1 MLDPEQSVPSPWSA
15 PERATLPYER
25 QQYAREDVGQRSSLS
40 RSQTP
45 LPSHP
50 SRSMPSHRRYQ
61 HVQPLADGS
70 MAHVYRAY
78 DTQLHQLVAL
88 KVLPT
93 AFYDDPLR
101 SERFRLE
108 TLRLH
113 ALQHPHIVPVLDDGL
128 YRNRLFFSM
137 PLYPTNLHWLLR
149 WYGMPRLGV
158 TVRLIEH
165 LAAALDY
172 AHRQGFIHRDIKP
185 TNILLDQ
192 QGVAY
197 LADFGI
203 SKSTPW
209 AASKLMTGR
218 LIREMEDAEEQD
230 SLLFGTPDYC
240 APEQLMGRSVDA
252 RTDVFALGLVLYE
265 LLTGRGPYGH
275 DDDAD
280 LSELTREQYA
290 TLVLDRIQHERPR
303 RPSQLVPF
311 PTRLLAKNVDATVLR
326 ALDPEPQQ
334 RYGSAGLL
342 AAALGAALGAAL
354 AGEPISA

>member
-1 MLDPEQSVPSPWSA
+1 
-15 PERATLPYER
+15 
-25 QQYAREDVGQRSSLS
+25 
-40 RSQTP
+40 
-45 LPSHP
+45 
-50 SRSMPSHRRYQ
+50 
-61 HVQPLADGS
+61 

-93 AFYDDPLR
+93 AYYDDPLG

-113 ALQHPHIVPVLDDGL
+113 ALQHPHIVPVLDYGL

-137 PLYPTNLHWLLR
+137 PFYPINLHWLLR
-149 WYGMPRLGV
+149 WYGTPRLAV
-158 TVRLIEH
+158 TARLVEH

-192 QGVAY
+192 QGVVY

-209 AASKLMTGR
+209 AETRLMTGR
-218 LIREMEDAEEQD
+218 LLREMEDEEEEENY
-230 SLLFGTPDYC
+230 LLFGTPDYC
-240 APEQLMGRSVDA
+240 APEQLMGHPVDA
-252 RTDVFALGLVLYE
+252 CTDVFALGLVLYE
-265 LLTGRGPYGH
+265 VLTGQRPYGQ
-275 DDDAD
+275 DDDPD
-280 LSELTREQYA
+280 LSGLTREQYA
-290 TLVLDRIQHERPR
+290 TLVCDRIHHERPR

-311 PTRLLAKNVDATVLR
+311 PTRLMAKNVDAIILR
-326 ALDPEPQQ
+326 ALDPEPNQ
-334 RYGSAGLL
+334 RYGGAGLL
-342 AAALGAALGAAL
+342 AAAFGAAV

>member
-1 MLDPEQSVPSPWSA
+1 MLDPEQSGPSPWSA
-15 PERATLPYER
+15 PERATLPYDR
-25 QQYAREDVGQRSSLS
+25 QQDAREDVGQRSLLSLT
-40 RSQTP
+40 QKP

-61 HVQPLADGS
+61 HAQPLAEGS

-93 AFYDDPLR
+93 AFYDDSLL

-149 WYGMPRLGV
+149 WYGTPRLGV
-158 TVRLIEH
+158 TVRLVEH

-192 QGVAY
+192 RGRCLSRGLWHLQVH
-197 LADFGI
+197 
-203 SKSTPW
+203 P
-209 AASKLMTGR
+209 TGR
-218 LIREMEDAEEQD
+218 DQAHD
-230 SLLFGTPDYC
+230 GTPH
-240 APEQLMGRSVDA
+240 P
-252 RTDVFALGLVLYE
+252 
-265 LLTGRGPYGH
+265 
-275 DDDAD
+275 
-280 LSELTREQYA
+280 
-290 TLVLDRIQHERPR
+290 
-303 RPSQLVPF
+303 
-311 PTRLLAKNVDATVLR
+311 
-326 ALDPEPQQ
+326 
-334 RYGSAGLL
+334 
-342 AAALGAALGAAL
+342 
-354 AGEPISA
+354 

>member
-1 MLDPEQSVPSPWSA
+1 MLDPEQPIPSPWSV
-15 PERATLPYER
+15 PERATRPDER
-25 QQYAREDVGQRSSLS
+25 QQYAGQRSVHALAP
-40 RSQTP
+40 R
-45 LPSHP
+45 LVPSHP

-61 HVQPLADGS
+61 HAQPLAQGS

-78 DTQLHQLVAL
+78 DTQLHQQVAL

-93 AFYDDPLR
+93 AFFDDPLL

-128 YRNRLFFSM
+128 FRNRLFFSM
-137 PLYPTNLHWLLR
+137 PFYPTNLQWLLR
-149 WYGMPRLGV
+149 WYGTPRLAV
-158 TVRLIEH
+158 TVRLVEH

-172 AHRQGFIHRDIKP
+172 AHSQGFIHRDIKP

-192 QGVAY
+192 RGVAY

-203 SKSTPW
+203 STSTPR
-209 AASKLMTGR
+209 AETRLMTGR
-218 LIREMEDAEEQD
+218 LIRELEDEEEQQHA
-230 SLLFGTPDYC
+230 LLFGTPDYC
-240 APEQLMGRSVDA
+240 APEHLLGRSADA
-252 RTDVFALGLVLYE
+252 RTDVFGLGLVLYE
-265 LLTGRGPYGH
+265 VLTGQRPYCH
-275 DDDAD
+275 DDDRG
-280 LSELTREQYA
+280 LGELTREEYA
-290 TLVLDRIQHERPR
+290 ALVVDRIHNERPIL
-303 RPSQLVPF
+303 PSQLVPF
-311 PTRLLAKNVDATVLR
+311 PTRRMARNVDATVLR

-342 AAALGAALGAAL
+342 AAALGAAL